1 MGWTRI
7 TVLDLE
13 TGEEVAVEIRDDYV
27 LVCVGECYLEHT
39 SVHATGTHV
48 LTVKGSKG
56 EKRAPAP
63 AAEEG
68 GGD

>member
-13 TGEEVAVEIRDDYV
+13 TGEGEAVEIRDDYV
-27 LVCVGECYLEHT
+27 LVCVGKCELTHT
-39 SVHATGTHV
+39 TVHANGTHI

-56 EKRAPAP
+56 EKRAALT
-63 AAEEG
+63 ALERR
-68 GGD
+68 DV